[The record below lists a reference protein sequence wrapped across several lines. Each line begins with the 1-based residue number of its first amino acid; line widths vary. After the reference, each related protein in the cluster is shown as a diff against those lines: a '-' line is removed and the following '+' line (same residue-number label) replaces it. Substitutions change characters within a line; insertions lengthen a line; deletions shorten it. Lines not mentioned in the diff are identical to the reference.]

1 MVTNVKVRRYRP
13 QQAVFNPGRRKAAH
27 LDLTF
32 SREQYK
38 ALGVLIAVALVLGL
52 LITQVVH
59 HRSLAVKADIERL
72 QSKQASL
79 GDEQVRLFAT
89 RAQLMSKSH
98 VLAIAGTKFD
108 LFEPDATQVR
118 RM

>member
-1 MVTNVKVRRYRP
+1 MVTNVNVRRYRP
-13 QQAVFNPGRRKAAH
+13 QQAIFNPGRRKTAR

-38 ALGVLIAVALVLGL
+38 ALGILVAVALVLGL
-52 LITQVVH
+52 LVTQIVH
-59 HRSLAVKADIERL
+59 HRSAAAKAEIERL
-72 QSKQASL
+72 QTMHASL
-79 GDEQVRLFAT
+79 GDEQVRLLAT